1 MFRPANRLMDI
12 DQNLAFVTDDNAI
25 NVKVATALMQRRG
38 WRIEAFEGAAPMLDR
53 LQSVRPA
60 VILLDISMPDIGGE
74 EACARIRSNPECK
87 DVRIVAYTAHAMNE
101 DIDRFLADG
110 FDAVLIK
117 PVTVAA
123 LTQTI
128 GSPGSH

>member
-1 MFRPANRLMDI
+1 MDI
-12 DQNLAFVTDDNAI
+12 EHNLAFVTDDNAI
-25 NVKVATALMQRRG
+25 NIKVAAALMHRLG
-38 WRIEAFEGAAPMLDR
+38 WRLETFEGASAMLDR
-53 LQSVRPA
+53 LKSVRPA
-60 VILLDISMPDIGGE
+60 VILLDISMPDMGGE
-74 EACARIRSNPECK
+74 EACARIRSSPECK
-87 DVRIVAYTAHAMNE
+87 GIRIVAYTAHAMND